1 MNRLRAVAAL
11 AGLALLAAAPAAAA
25 RQQAELRIEAV
36 DARAFPAV
44 EVLVTPPASLY
55 GSVPD
60 TVVLLENGWIRPA
73 TVSLL
78 AAQPLQVLLVV
89 DTSGSM
95 RGAPLEAAKAAA
107 AGFLAAL
114 PPTTRTAVMGFAAVP
129 GEAGDFSEDPADAA
143 ADLARL
149 QAGGETALY
158 DAVTAALDAVE
169 ADGQGRPF
177 IVLLS
182 DGGDTASTLA
192 LADAVDRLQA
202 SAVRFYA
209 VELQTEERDPAS
221 LQALAEV
228 GAGRVVPAA
237 DPAGLAA
244 VYDLIAAELVNQLV
258 VGYTSASGGPT
269 DLTITVA
276 HRGVSATATASITLP
291 GSPVTPSTT
300 TPASTTTRP
309 DAGDPAVPTTVATAA
324 SLPSFVAPG
333 AGPLGSRW
341 VLPTGLAAAFLAVL
355 TVFLLALASGGERG
369 VVAVAAPARERFTPA
384 GGMLT
389 RVANRAK
396 GAAEAALSRRGGKS
410 ALSRTLDSA
419 GIRLTAGE
427 FLILN
432 ISAII
437 AGTAVGGLLLRLP
450 GALLLGAL
458 ALVVPRLLVNRSC
471 RKRRDAFAAQLDGT
485 LQLLAGSLRA
495 GYGLMQAVNNIAAEA
510 AAPTGREFGRIVVE
524 ARLGRDLVEALTA
537 LAQRMDSPDFRWVT
551 QAIEIQRSVGGDLA
565 EILDTVGHTIRERN
579 QIRRQIKALSA
590 EGRISSYILIGIPIF
605 LAVFMV
611 VMAPEFIAPLWTTT
625 MGLVAVGVGVALML
639 VGIAWI
645 RRLVR
650 LRF

>member
-1 MNRLRAVAAL
+1 
-11 AGLALLAAAPAAAA
+11 
-25 RQQAELRIEAV
+25 
-36 DARAFPAV
+36 
-44 EVLVTPPASLY
+44 
-55 GSVPD
+55 
-60 TVVLLENGWIRPA
+60 
-73 TVSLL
+73 
-78 AAQPLQVLLVV
+78 
-89 DTSGSM
+89 
-95 RGAPLEAAKAAA
+95 
-107 AGFLAAL
+107 
-114 PPTTRTAVMGFAAVP
+114 
-129 GEAGDFSEDPADAA
+129 
-143 ADLARL
+143 
-149 QAGGETALY
+149 
-158 DAVTAALDAVE
+158 
-169 ADGQGRPF
+169 
-177 IVLLS
+177 
-182 DGGDTASTLA
+182 
-192 LADAVDRLQA
+192 
-202 SAVRFYA
+202 
-209 VELQTEERDPAS
+209 
-221 LQALAEV
+221 
-228 GAGRVVPAA
+228 
-237 DPAGLAA
+237 
-244 VYDLIAAELVNQLV
+244 
-258 VGYTSASGGPT
+258 
-269 DLTITVA
+269 
-276 HRGVSATATASITLP
+276 
-291 GSPVTPSTT
+291 
-300 TPASTTTRP
+300 
-309 DAGDPAVPTTVATAA
+309 
-324 SLPSFVAPG
+324 
-333 AGPLGSRW
+333 LGSRW

-495 GYGLMQAVNNIAAEA
+495 GYGLMQAVSNIAAEA

-625 MGLVAVGVGVALML
+625 MGLIAVGVGVALML